1 MTASHQ
7 MLQILSWRFDS
18 PVLLVS
24 WGTCWGNPQGNSS
37 FGVDSLGLRERTR
50 QKNEEERSNKSM
62 GLRRTDREADK
73 RHREIEK
80 RERNGKMKRHTV
92 RETWRRRR

>member
-1 MTASHQ
+1 
-7 MLQILSWRFDS
+7 
-18 PVLLVS
+18 
-24 WGTCWGNPQGNSS
+24 
-37 FGVDSLGLRERTR
+37 
-50 QKNEEERSNKSM
+50 M